1 MEAESHHRRHPSRHA
16 RSTGALL
23 FGVGLLAAM
32 LCCLA
37 MASPALA
44 ATLGK
49 PVAKAPLG
57 TVTTVKPTFTWSG
70 VSGART
76 YEVRI
81 YKGRKLL
88 LDKARLVKTSW
99 KCAKGLPLYIKL
111 HWKVRAVGSRS
122 PGPWSKSVAFKVDP
136 NTPQGTTTV
145 LQPTFAWAKAAGAT
159 RYELRVYR
167 GAKLLIAKT
176 QIKGTSWKCTAL
188 PPSHAALTWKVR
200 GSKAHR
206 LLRWSKTFHF
216 MIAAP
221 PARIVDQAGDAQS
234 AVAGSAPS
242 VLPSVLV
249 SDAKGRPVPG
259 ASVTFAVASGGG
271 AVTGAT
277 AVTNASG
284 LATVGSWTL
293 GTRAGA
299 DSLTATCAGLAPVT
313 FHATGVA
320 GPADAATSTLS
331 PTSPSLSADGSS
343 TQTLT
348 VQVRDAY
355 GNDLTSGGDIVT
367 ITGLSGSGTIG
378 PVVDNHN
385 GSYSATVTAP
395 TATGSGVFVAT
406 LNGDPVEGGGAAQS
420 QATVSYVPGPL
431 AKFAVSIAG
440 QTAGVAFSG
449 TNTVTAED
457 AYGNTITSFDA
468 SADAVTISAAPNNG
482 TISGLG
488 SLGGNVLDRTLDFTN
503 GVASLTGT
511 MVFAGTAGSHTFS
524 ATAGLCTGTSQSV
537 TVNPGSAT
545 QLTLSGLTSQ
555 TAGSAQS
562 LTVTAQDAYG
572 NTATGYRGTV
582 QFSSSDG
589 AAALPASYTFV
600 AGDSGAHTF
609 TSGVTLKTAGSQTVT
624 ASDTASGTITGSQST
639 TVSPGSATT
648 LALSGLTSQTAGSAQ
663 SLTVTAQD
671 AYGNTATG
679 YRGTVQLSSS
689 DGAAA
694 LPASYTFVAGDS
706 GAHSFTSGVTLKTAG
721 SQTVTAAD
729 TASGTITGT
738 ESVAVSAGSATHLTI
753 ETAANGSGTAIG
765 AQGVTAGSSFTAY
778 AITRDA
784 YGNFV
789 ANASA
794 TWSLTNTSG
803 AVAASDLSSTSGA
816 STVFTGHLVGSA
828 TLHAAVGSLTAD
840 SGTVTVSPGSATQLV
855 LSGLTSQTAGSAQSL
870 TVTAQDAYGNT
881 ASGYRGTV
889 QFSSSDGAAALPAS
903 YTFQASDGGVHS
915 FSGVTLK
922 TAGSQTV
929 TASDTA
935 SGTITGTESVTVSTG
950 GATQLTIETAANG
963 TGTAI
968 GAKNV
973 TCRVELHL
981 LRHHARRLRQL
992 RGQPERHLEPDRHQ
1006 RRGRRERPEHD
1017 ERRLDRLHR
1026 PPRRQ
1031 RHPARRSRQPHGQHR
1046 HRHGEPG
1053 QRHPARPVRPP
1064 RQLLSGR
1071 PHGPHDDRL

>member
-299 DSLTATCAGLAPVT
+299 DSLTATCAGLAPVM

-320 GPADAATSTLS
+320 GPADAAQLD
-331 PTSPSLSADGSS
+331 PRPDDLLDHRRRQQQPDDHGAG
-343 TQTLT
+343 QGRL
-348 VQVRDAY
+348 RH
-355 GNDLTSGGDIVT
+355 DLTLGGDSVT
-367 ITGLSGSGTIG
+367 ITELSGGSGTIG
-378 PVVDNHN
+378 PVVDNLD
-385 GSYSATVTAP
+385 GTYSATVTAP
-395 TATGSGVFVAT
+395 TATGSGVFEAT
-406 LNGDPVEGGGAAQS
+406 LNDDPIMNGGTTQT
-420 QATVSYVPGPL
+420 QATVNYVPGPL

-440 QTAGVAFSG
+440 P
-449 TNTVTAED
+449 D
-457 AYGNTITSFDA
+457 RRR
-468 SADAVTISAAPNNG
+468 
-482 TISGLG
+482 GL
-488 SLGGNVLDRTLDFTN
+488 
-503 GVASLTGT
+503 
-511 MVFAGTAGSHTFS
+511 
-524 ATAGLCTGTSQSV
+524 
-537 TVNPGSAT
+537 
-545 QLTLSGLTSQ
+545 
-555 TAGSAQS
+555 
-562 LTVTAQDAYG
+562 
-572 NTATGYRGTV
+572 
-582 QFSSSDG
+582 
-589 AAALPASYTFV
+589 
-600 AGDSGAHTF
+600 
-609 TSGVTLKTAGSQTVT
+609 
-624 ASDTASGTITGSQST
+624 
-639 TVSPGSATT
+639 
-648 LALSGLTSQTAGSAQ
+648 
-663 SLTVTAQD
+663 
-671 AYGNTATG
+671 
-679 YRGTVQLSSS
+679 
-689 DGAAA
+689 
-694 LPASYTFVAGDS
+694 
-706 GAHSFTSGVTLKTAG
+706 
-721 SQTVTAAD
+721 
-729 TASGTITGT
+729 
-738 ESVAVSAGSATHLTI
+738 
-753 ETAANGSGTAIG
+753 
-765 AQGVTAGSSFTAY
+765 
-778 AITRDA
+778 
-784 YGNFV
+784 
-789 ANASA
+789 
-794 TWSLTNTSG
+794 
-803 AVAASDLSSTSGA
+803 
-816 STVFTGHLVGSA
+816 
-828 TLHAAVGSLTAD
+828 
-840 SGTVTVSPGSATQLV
+840 
-855 LSGLTSQTAGSAQSL
+855 
-870 TVTAQDAYGNT
+870 
-881 ASGYRGTV
+881 
-889 QFSSSDGAAALPAS
+889 
-903 YTFQASDGGVHS
+903 
-915 FSGVTLK
+915 
-922 TAGSQTV
+922 
-929 TASDTA
+929 
-935 SGTITGTESVTVSTG
+935 
-950 GATQLTIETAANG
+950 
-963 TGTAI
+963 
-968 GAKNV
+968 
-973 TCRVELHL
+973 
-981 LRHHARRLRQL
+981 
-992 RGQPERHLEPDRHQ
+992 DRHQ
-1006 RRGRRERPEHD
+1006 HDHRRRRFWQHD
-1017 ERRLDRLHR
+1017 HEL
-1026 PPRRQ
+1026 RRQ
-1031 RHPARRSRQPHGQHR
+1031 C
-1046 HRHGEPG
+1046 
-1053 QRHPARPVRPP
+1053 
-1064 RQLLSGR
+1064 
-1071 PHGPHDDRL
+1071 